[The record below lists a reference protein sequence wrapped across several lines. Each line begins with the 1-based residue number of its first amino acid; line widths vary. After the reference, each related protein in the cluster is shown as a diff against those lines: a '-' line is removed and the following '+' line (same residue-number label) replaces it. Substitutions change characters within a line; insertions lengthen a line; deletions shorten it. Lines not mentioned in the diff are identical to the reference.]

1 MNFHWPI
8 RIYYEDTDSGGVVYH
23 ANYLKFMER
32 ARTEWLRAAGFE
44 QKTLAGEHHVMFVV
58 REVWIEYLRPA
69 LFDDLLD
76 VTVELREL
84 GHCRLAVTQAVHRN
98 GILAQADV
106 ELVCVDDRSF
116 KPARIPDFIKQKL
129 EGIP

>member
-1 MNFHWPI
+1 MNFNWPI

-44 QKTLAGEHHVMFVV
+44 QKALAGEHHVMFVV
-58 REVWIEYLRPA
+58 REVRIEYLRPA

-84 GHCRLAVTQAVHRN
+84 GRCSLSVTQTVQRDVA
-98 GILAQADV
+98 LARSDV

-116 KPARIPDFIKQKL
+116 RPARIPNFIKRKL

>member
-1 MNFHWPI
+1 MNFNWPI

-44 QKTLAGEHHVMFVV
+44 QKALAGEHHVMFVV
-58 REVWIEYLRPA
+58 REVRIEYLRPA

-84 GHCRLAVTQAVHRN
+84 GRCSLSVTQTVQRDVA
-98 GILAQADV
+98 LARADV

-116 KPARIPDFIKQKL
+116 RPARIPNFIKRKL

>member
-1 MNFHWPI
+1 MRFHWAT

-44 QKTLAGEHHVMFVV
+44 QKALAGEHHVMFVV
-58 REVWIEYLRPA
+58 REVRIEYLKPA

-76 VTVELREL
+76 VSVELREMGRSSIAL
-84 GHCRLAVTQAVHRN
+84 VQAVQR
-98 GILAQADV
+98 GELLARAEV
-106 ELVCVDDRSF
+106 KLVCVDARTF
-116 KPARIPDFIKQKL
+116 RPARIPDFIKRQL
-129 EGIP
+129 EDIP